1 MGLIGMELRIF
12 TTLWVGGG
20 GVGNRQGPSA
30 QIAETGA
37 GGKPIAMS
45 QGHQTSG
52 AGFWPIS

>member
-1 MGLIGMELRIF
+1 MGQIGMGLRIL

-20 GVGNRQGPSA
+20 GVGNRKGPSA
-30 QIAETGA
+30 QVAETGA

-45 QGHQTSG
+45 QGYQTSG